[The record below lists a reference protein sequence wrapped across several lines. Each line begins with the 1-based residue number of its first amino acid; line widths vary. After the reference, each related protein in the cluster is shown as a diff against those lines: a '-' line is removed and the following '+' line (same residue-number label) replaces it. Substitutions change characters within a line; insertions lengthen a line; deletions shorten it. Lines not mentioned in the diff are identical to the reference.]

1 MLPTLIDDTMEIKG
15 KEEASVFVYDW
26 INQVI
31 SRDPLITL
39 YLLLDDIPPLNLTE
53 IETKIVCTGK

>member
-1 MLPTLIDDTMEIKG
+1 MKHFDRKGIGNRPMLSTLTDDTMEIKG

-31 SRDPLITL
+31 SRDHS
-39 YLLLDDIPPLNLTE
+39 
-53 IETKIVCTGK
+53 